1 MMISSLSLTFIGQLV
16 AAFVGTA
23 GFAVLFGVPR
33 NYYISCATTG
43 TLGWLLYL
51 VLFRYAGFSPT
62 EATFAATALVCFISR
77 ALAVIR
83 KCPAT
88 IFLICGIFPL
98 VPGGGIFWTAYY
110 MVSEQFRLSLQSGL
124 SAIKIV
130 AAIVLGILVISELP
144 GKLFASFSKLS
155 ASGSHSNN

>member
-1 MMISSLSLTFIGQLV
+1 MMISSLSLTFVGQIL
-16 AAFVGTA
+16 AAFIGTA

-33 NYYISCATTG
+33 NYYISCAITG

-51 VLFRYAGFSPT
+51 ILTRWAGFSPT
-62 EATFAATALVCFISR
+62 EATFAATALVCLVSR
-77 ALAVIR
+77 ILAVIR
-83 KCPAT
+83 KCPVT

-110 MVSEQFRLSLQSGL
+110 MVAEQFRLSLQSGL

-144 GKLFASFSKLS
+144 NKWFACLSKLTTK
-155 ASGSHSNN
+155 

>member
-1 MMISSLSLTFIGQLV
+1 MMLSSLPLTFVGQLI
-16 AAFVGTA
+16 AAFIGTG

-33 NYYISCATTG
+33 KYYFSCAVTG

-51 VLFRYAGFSPT
+51 ILVRLAGFTPA
-62 EATFAATALVCFISR
+62 EATFAATALVCFVARLLS
-77 ALAVIR
+77 VIQ
-83 KCPAT
+83 KCPGT

-110 MVSEQFRLSLQSGL
+110 MVSEQFKLSLQSGL

-130 AAIVLGILVISELP
+130 AAIVLGILIISELP
-144 GKLFASFSKLS
+144 NKWFTSISKLS
-155 ASGSHSNN
+155 SKR